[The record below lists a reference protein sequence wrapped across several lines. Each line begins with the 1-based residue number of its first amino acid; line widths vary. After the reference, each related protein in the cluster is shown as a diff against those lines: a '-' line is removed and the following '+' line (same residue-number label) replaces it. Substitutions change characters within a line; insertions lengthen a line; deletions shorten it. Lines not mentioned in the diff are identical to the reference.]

1 MTKISTFFDIR
12 NHWFSQNEEYE
23 RSFFCKKCKLYLYSA
38 DYPVVMDL
46 IKRTFRH
53 VQRSEHLSL
62 AEMRDS
68 GLFIPELSLVAE
80 IDERKIVGHHMH
92 NFPFFKRILLFQ
104 RANNQHDD

>member
-1 MTKISTFFDIR
+1 
-12 NHWFSQNEEYE
+12 
-23 RSFFCKKCKLYLYSA
+23 
-38 DYPVVMDL
+38 MDL

-53 VQRSEHLSL
+53 VQRSEHLLL

-92 NFPFFKRILLFQ
+92 NFPFFKR
-104 RANNQHDD
+104 